1 MNINLNP
8 NSELNQSI
16 VNVPDV
22 VQVPD
27 VWINEARQFR
37 MAMMMYA
44 GAIREV
50 KTTLEVLNDELSIK
64 NQRNPIEMI
73 KSRVKKPMSILEKL
87 QRRGLPVSVESMV
100 KNLDDVAGIRII
112 CSFVDDIYEVAE
124 MLVRQDDVTVIAIK
138 DYIKNP
144 KPNG

>member
-44 GAIREV
+44 CAIREV
-50 KTTLEVLNDELSIK
+50 KTKLEVLNDQIPCKEAYEYLREASA
-64 NQRNPIEMI
+64 P
-73 KSRVKKPMSILEKL
+73 
-87 QRRGLPVSVESMV
+87 GA
-100 KNLDDVAGIRII
+100 AGIGGVYGEK
-112 CSFVDDIYEVAE
+112 S
-124 MLVRQDDVTVIAIK
+124 
-138 DYIKNP
+138 
-144 KPNG
+144 G

>member
-44 GAIREV
+44 CAIREV
-50 KTTLEVLNDELSIK
+50 KT
-64 NQRNPIEMI
+64 
-73 KSRVKKPMSILEKL
+73 KL
-87 QRRGLPVSVESMV
+87 QVLP
-100 KNLDDVAGIRII
+100 L
-112 CSFVDDIYEVAE
+112 
-124 MLVRQDDVTVIAIK
+124 QDRTSSK
-138 DYIKNP
+138 LEE
-144 KPNG
+144 KPLQAYPSRCC

>member
-27 VWINEARQFR
+27 VWVNEARPFR

-44 GAIREV
+44 CAIREV
-50 KTTLEVLNDELSIK
+50 KT
-64 NQRNPIEMI
+64 
-73 KSRVKKPMSILEKL
+73 KL
-87 QRRGLPVSVESMV
+87 
-100 KNLDDVAGIRII
+100 
-112 CSFVDDIYEVAE
+112 
-124 MLVRQDDVTVIAIK
+124 
-138 DYIKNP
+138 
-144 KPNG
+144 